1 MTTSPRGPLLFLD
14 VDGTLLPYEGAQL
27 PSTLDEWDLWQR
39 PTNPQLSKVVREHG
53 PRLSALPCE
62 LVWATAW
69 MHDANKVMA
78 PLLGLPDLPVAPLP
92 EAPEGDEPG
101 VLHWKTEALVE
112 LAAGRP
118 FVWVD
123 DELGDLDRAW
133 VSAHHRGESLLHR
146 VNSTTGLTTMD
157 LATVDA
163 WLLQHWSTP

>member
-1 MTTSPRGPLLFLD
+1 M
-14 VDGTLLPYEGAQL
+14 
-27 PSTLDEWDLWQR
+27 
-39 PTNPQLSKVVREHG
+39 
-53 PRLSALPCE
+53 
-62 LVWATAW
+62 
-69 MHDANKVMA
+69 
-78 PLLGLPDLPVAPLP
+78 
-92 EAPEGDEPG
+92 
-101 VLHWKTEALVE
+101 E